1 MTSDAVTSEQQVQ
14 PPAAFPLLA
23 DPMNYVACAWDLSKT
38 DDRRAYWL
46 KLFRDHFAGMLELAM
61 VDAQDRGVAHD
72 RAEEQIENA
81 RAGFGAFLKQVEAE
95 PDVFGPLTILL
106 MCEARERCLRRADIP
121 DPYRLA
127 KQQENE
133 SALAVLPTVFT
144 EIDALSGVEQIERV
158 MRGIFAGNIFDLGA
172 VKTIEM
178 FKDGKVDFHD
188 TLNKLKHRPWFV
200 DHLDAWRD
208 RWLDGPA
215 HKCAVMFVD
224 NAGPDVLLGMI
235 PFARELLR
243 RGTGV
248 ILTANETPSL
258 NDITHTELVI
268 LIDRVAKLDPLI
280 SKSLKSGEL
289 ELISSGN
296 GAPLIDLR
304 RINSRLAEA
313 VYRRDVDLCVIE
325 GMGRAIETN
334 FDAAFDC
341 DTLKLAMI
349 KDLGVGEAMGAELY
363 DLVLRFD
370 AAE

>member
-1 MTSDAVTSEQQVQ
+1 MTPDTATDNSSVQ
-14 PPAAFPLLA
+14 PTAVFPLLA
-23 DPMNYVACAWDLSKT
+23 EPITYVACLWDLAKD
-38 DDRRAYWL
+38 DDRRVYWL
-46 KLFRDHFAGMLELAM
+46 KLFRDHFEGLLDLAM
-61 VDAQDRGVAHD
+61 ADALDRGVARD
-72 RAEEQIENA
+72 RAEEQIANA
-81 RAGFGAFLKQVEAE
+81 RAGFGAFLKHVEAE
-95 PDVFGPLTILL
+95 PQVFGPLTILL
-106 MCEARERCLRRADIP
+106 MCEARERTLRRAGIP

-133 SALAVLPTVFT
+133 TAFALLPTVFS
-144 EIDALSGVEQIERV
+144 EIDALAGADRIDRI

-178 FKDGKVDFHD
+178 FKDGQVDFHH
-188 TLNKLKHRPWFV
+188 TLGKLKARPWFV

-208 RWLDGPA
+208 RWQDGPA
-215 HKCAVMFVD
+215 HRCAVMFVD

-248 ILTANETPSL
+248 ILTANETPAL
-258 NDITHTELVI
+258 NDITHAELI
-268 LIDRVAKLDPLI
+268 PLLDRIAAIDPLI
-280 SKSLKSGEL
+280 SQALKSGKL
-289 ELISSGN
+289 EMVSSGN

-304 RINSRLAEA
+304 RIDSRLAEA

-334 FDAAFDC
+334 FDAAFAC

-370 AAE
+370 PA